1 MNAMAS
7 GPRTSYTL
15 EEARIRM
22 ERYCAYRERCH
33 QEVVAKLKEMR
44 MIPDAIDAIVVHLIE
59 AGFLNEERFAREF
72 ARGKFRQK
80 GWGRVRIR
88 RELRMRDISDYLVRS
103 ALEGIEPGEYAKCL
117 ESMARKR
124 WEQLGEE
131 GDLRRKK
138 RKLADFLIYRGWEP
152 DRVLEM
158 ASELAA
164 EDGRGSQD

>member
-124 WEQLGEE
+124 WEQLGGES
-131 GDLRRKK
+131 DLRRKK

-164 EDGRGSQD
+164 EDGRGSRD